1 MERLLAHLRSRFFL
15 VNFLILFV
23 LSILAGHWVVT
34 HNHEG
39 WFLDF
44 IKRPGYF
51 PSVGYSSLIALILLL
66 TIYGVSYRMFECYG
80 GAGLSRAWIAG
91 QLKYGIGV
99 VILVELV
106 LAALLFHIMGYQI
119 LETSYFRKL
128 FRPIV
133 LFIFAVNLAY
143 ILYFRNRETTK
154 VRYKFLD
161 GHQHAAMEEGDVDR
175 EVTVALWYMED
186 GEVLC
191 VSFDGRPDGRKCSLS
206 TVMEELDP
214 KIYFRGA
221 RDWIVHR
228 DMISGVKSLSGYRL
242 QIFCKFGDH
251 RVIVSRRNVARFKLW
266 FDME

>member
-15 VNFLILFV
+15 VNFLILFI
-23 LSILAGHWVVT
+23 LAILAGHWVVT

-39 WFLDF
+39 WFFDF

-51 PSVGYSSLIALILLL
+51 PSVGYSGLIALILLL
-66 TIYGVSYRMFECYG
+66 TIYGVSYRMYKRYG
-80 GAGLSRAWIAG
+80 GAGLTGAWITG
-91 QLKYGIGV
+91 QLKYGVGM
-99 VILVELV
+99 VILIELV
-106 LAALLFHIMGYQI
+106 LATLLFYIMGYQI

-133 LFIFAVNLAY
+133 LFIFAVNLGY

-161 GHQHAAMEEGDVDR
+161 AHQHVANQDDDVDS
-175 EVTVALWYMED
+175 EVAIALWYMEE

-191 VSFDGRPDGRKCSLS
+191 VSFDGRPDGRKSSL
-206 TVMEELDP
+206 TTLMKELDS
-214 KIYFRGA
+214 KIYFRGS
-221 RDWIVHR
+221 RDWIIHR
-228 DMISGVKSLSGYRL
+228 DMISSAKPISGYRL
-242 QIFCKFGDH
+242 KITCKFGNYTP
-251 RVIVSRRNVARFKLW
+251 IVSRRNVARFKLW